1 MKKIAKAMSLCLSA
15 SLLTVINPNVAH
27 AANLE
32 NDTAVAGI
40 SVALNNYYAT
50 SLSPELDILEF
61 LKPLV
66 GENVQFLALSVFYN
80 SCKNLHCF
88 CFTACVNFVF
98 VGSQN
103 NFKFNSGINFGV
115 QKFRFKNKSFGNFV
129 LFSARLNNCVHVLNL
144 PYQSLAKQR

>member
-66 GENVQFLALSVFYN
+66 GENVQKAV
-80 SCKNLHCF
+80 KE
-88 CFTACVNFVF
+88 AM
-98 VGSQN
+98 
-103 NFKFNSGINFGV
+103 
-115 QKFRFKNKSFGNFV
+115 
-129 LFSARLNNCVHVLNL
+129 
-144 PYQSLAKQR
+144 